1 MGVAAEL
8 TGADELPAGAATEHI
23 ETGELPPLTPAE
35 LLLVAQPDS
44 LAPFR
49 PAILAIRWGTLG
61 VSLALSLPLNES
73 QEVRTTAWAVVLAAI
88 AVFRTVRPVQL
99 RSTLGLL
106 RDVSIETLLTTA
118 AVIMTGGWGSSF
130 AFCLVTIPIIV
141 GLARGLWGLA
151 IAAAMVAAISTAEV
165 LRDDELTSD
174 ASQWAAELVLVA
186 LIAGYARRILGENEE
201 ERSRNLSRIGQLADA
216 NALLFS
222 LHRVAQSLPA
232 SLDIDEALDATMGR
246 LHDLFDFDAAALL
259 VLDDTDGSWLVA
271 RRHQMRLPG
280 RLTTEELP
288 RPLQRAVALRTLVIE
303 ANLLASGGPGLA
315 PSLTSGLYNVLVARG
330 AVIGLVSIEHDK
342 ADHFTER
349 DIELLEGFAEPAA
362 LALDNARWFG
372 RLRTV
377 GAEEERSRIARDLHD
392 RIGQSLAY
400 LAFELDRIVKYHS
413 RGEDVGDPLVQ
424 LREDVRSVISEVR
437 DTLYDLRTDVSEAQG
452 FLTTLELFAAR
463 VRERAQFEIR
473 VRAEDRGR
481 LPIPQERELFR
492 IAQEALVNV
501 ERHAKAS
508 HVTIVWR
515 CDGRSAELFI
525 IDDGVGFGVG
535 RSGRLDSYGLMGMR
549 ERAASIGA
557 RLDIESSPGHG
568 TRIRCRVN
576 AAV

>member
-1 MGVAAEL
+1 MGEAAPAN
-8 TGADELPAGAATEHI
+8 GARAMAEPIAPDD
-23 ETGELPPLTPAE
+23 LPPLTPAD
-35 LLLVAQPDS
+35 LLREAVPDS

-49 PAILAIRWGTLG
+49 PAILAIRWGTVG
-61 VSLALSLPLNES
+61 VSVALAFPVPEN
-73 QEVRTTAWAVVLAAI
+73 QEVSTAAWAGVLVAI
-88 AVFRTVRPVQL
+88 TLFRTIRPVQV
-99 RSTLGLL
+99 RSTWGLL
-106 RDVSIETLLTTA
+106 RDISIETVLTTT
-118 AVIMTGGWGSSF
+118 AVITTGGWDSSF
-130 AFCLVTIPIIV
+130 SFCLVNVPIIV
-141 GLARGLWGLA
+141 GLARGLLA
-151 IAAAMVAAISTAEV
+151 IPVTAAMVAAISIAEV
-165 LRDDELTSD
+165 VREEELSTE
-174 ASQWAAELVLVA
+174 ATQWAVELVLVA

-201 ERSRNLSRIGQLADA
+201 ERTRNLSRIGQLADA

-288 RPLQRAVALRTLVIE
+288 RPLQRAVALRTLVSE
-303 ANLLASGGPGLA
+303 SNMLVSGGPGLA

-400 LAFELDRIVKYHS
+400 LAFELDRIVKYHD

-452 FLTTLELFAAR
+452 FLPTLELFAAR
-463 VRERAQFEIR
+463 VRERAPFEIR

-508 HVTIVWR
+508 HVTVVWR